1 MMNRPGKIFLYVLY
15 AVLALAV
22 FLYFR
27 FPSELMKEILIARV
41 SRLQPLAQL
50 EIDSVRPSVPPGIK
64 LESLTIIYDDMPVL
78 RMDSLK
84 ITPHLLSMLG
94 QTKRFSFK
102 GALGDGELRGTAEL
116 AAASS
121 GEQVQGDLRLSQVP
135 LEFLEIL
142 SQYPNFKPD
151 GKMNAVVSFDST
163 KGGGAAD
170 ISLEITPARIVLEPP
185 LMDVKVLEFS
195 LIKAQLAATPRMVQ
209 IRSCEG
215 TGDQVE
221 GKLTGAVVL
230 RQPFANSRLTLS
242 LTAKP
247 QPAFIA
253 DHKNDMIGGLLASG
267 NVQKRGLIFR
277 ISGTIDNP
285 NYVIR

>member
-1 MMNRPGKIFLYVLY
+1 MTNRTGK
-15 AVLALAV
+15 V
-22 FLYFR
+22 FLYIL
-27 FPSELMKEILIARV
+27 SELMKEILISRMI
-41 SRLQPLAQL
+41 RLQPSTQL
-50 EIDSVRPSVPPGIK
+50 EIDRVRPTIPPGIK
-64 LESLTIIYDDMPVL
+64 IEPLTIVYDNVPVL
-78 RMDSLK
+78 RLDTLK
-84 ITPHLLSMLG
+84 ITPHLFSMLG
-94 QTKRFSFK
+94 NNKKFSFK
-102 GALGDGELRGTAEL
+102 GTLGDGELKGTAL
-116 AAASS
+116 VTTASS
-121 GEQVQGDLRLSQVP
+121 GEQVQGDLRLNGVS
-135 LEFLEIL
+135 LDFLEIL

-151 GKMNAVVSFDST
+151 GIMNAVVNFDST

-170 ISLEITPARIVLEPP
+170 INLEIASARIVLEPP
-185 LMDVKVLEFS
+185 LMDLKTLEFS

-209 IRSCEG
+209 IRSCEAS
-215 TGDQVE
+215 GDQLE

-230 RQPFANSRLTLS
+230 RQPLADSRLTLS

-247 QPAFIA
+247 QPTFIA

>member
-1 MMNRPGKIFLYVLY
+1 MMNRTGKIFLYVLY
-15 AVLALAV
+15 AVFALVV

-27 FPSELMKEILIARV
+27 FPSELMKDILV
-41 SRLQPLAQL
+41 SWTKQLQPLAQL
-50 EIDSVRPSVPPGIK
+50 ETDSVRPAIPLGVK
-64 LESLTIIYDDMPVL
+64 LEPLTIVFDDKPIL

-84 ITPHLLSMLG
+84 ITPHLFSMLG
-94 QTKRFSFK
+94 HNKRFSFK
-102 GALGDGELRGTAEL
+102 GTLGDGELKGTADI
-116 AAASS
+116 AAASNRGHFQ
-121 GEQVQGDLRLSQVP
+121 GELHFSQVP

-142 SQYPNFKPD
+142 NQYPSFKPD

-163 KGGGAAD
+163 KGGGSAD
-170 ISLEITPARIVLEPP
+170 ISLEITPAHIALEPP
-185 LMDVKVLEFS
+185 LMDLKALDFA
-195 LIKAQLAATPRMVQ
+195 LIKAQLAATSRMVQ
-209 IRSCEG
+209 IRSCEA
-215 TGDQVE
+215 TGDQLE
-221 GKLTGAVVL
+221 GKLTGAIVL
-230 RQPFANSRLTLS
+230 RQPFADSRLTLS

-267 NVQKRGLIFR
+267 NAQKRGLIFR

>member
-1 MMNRPGKIFLYVLY
+1 MMNRTGKITLYVLY
-15 AVLALAV
+15 AVFALAV

-27 FPSELMKEILIARV
+27 FPSDLMKDILTARMNQ
-41 SRLQPLAQL
+41 LQPMAQL
-50 EIDSVRPSVPPGIK
+50 EIDSVQPTIPPGIK
-64 LESLTIIYDDMPVL
+64 LEPLTIMYENMPVL

-84 ITPHLLSMLG
+84 ITPHLFSMLG
-94 QTKRFSFK
+94 HNKKFSFK
-102 GALGDGELRGTAEL
+102 GTMGDGELKGTAQIS
-116 AAASS
+116 AASPGGQIQ
-121 GEQVQGDLRLSQVP
+121 GEMRFSQVP

-151 GKMNAVVSFDST
+151 GKMNAMINFDST
-163 KGGGAAD
+163 KGGGSAD
-170 ISLEITPARIVLEPP
+170 ISLEIAPAHIVLTPP
-185 LMDVKVLEFS
+185 LMDLKSLEFS
-195 LIKAQLAATPRMVQ
+195 QIKAQLAATPRMVQ
-209 IRSCEG
+209 IRSCEAA
-215 TGDQVE
+215 GDQIE
-221 GKLTGAVVL
+221 GRLTGAVVL
-230 RQPFANSRLTLS
+230 RQPFADSRLTMS

-253 DHKNDMIGGLLASG
+253 DHKNDMIGGLLTSG

>member
-1 MMNRPGKIFLYVLY
+1 MMNRAGKIFLYILY
-15 AVLALAV
+15 AVFALAV

-27 FPSELMKEILIARV
+27 FPSDLMKEILIARMN
-41 SRLQPLAQL
+41 RMQPMAQL
-50 EIDSVRPSVPPGIK
+50 EMDSVRPTIPPGIK
-64 LESLTIIYDDMPVL
+64 LEPLTIFYDNMPVL
-78 RMDSLK
+78 RMDSIK
-84 ITPHLLSMLG
+84 ITPHLFSMLG
-94 QTKRFSFK
+94 QNKKFSFK
-102 GALGDGELRGTAEL
+102 GTLGDGELSGTAQM

-121 GEQVQGDLRLSQVP
+121 GGQMQGELRFSQVP

-142 SQYPNFKPD
+142 SQYPNFKTD
-151 GKMNAVVSFDST
+151 GKMNAMVNFDSA
-163 KGGGAAD
+163 KGGGSAD
-170 ISLEITPARIVLEPP
+170 ISLEITPAHIMLEPP
-185 LMDVKVLEFS
+185 LMDLKSLEFS

-209 IRSCEG
+209 IRSCEA
-215 TGDQVE
+215 TGDQLE
-221 GKLTGAVVL
+221 GRLTGAVVL
-230 RQPFANSRLTLS
+230 RQPFADSRLTLS
-242 LTAKP
+242 LTARP

>member
-1 MMNRPGKIFLYVLY
+1 MMNRTGKIFLYILY
-15 AVLALAV
+15 AVLALVV

-94 QTKRFSFK
+94 QNKRFSFK
-102 GALGDGELRGTAEL
+102 GALGDGKLRGTAEM
-116 AAASS
+116 ATASS
-121 GEQVQGDLRLSQVP
+121 GEQVQGDLRFSQVP
-135 LEFLEIL
+135 IEFLEIL
-142 SQYPNFKPD
+142 SQYPSFKPD
-151 GKMNAVVSFDST
+151 GKMNGIISFDSA
-163 KGGGAAD
+163 KGGGSAD

-185 LMDVKVLEFS
+185 LLDVKVLEFS

-209 IRSCEG
+209 IRSCEAA
-215 TGDQVE
+215 GDQLE

-230 RQPFANSRLTLS
+230 RQPLANSRLTLS

-247 QPAFIA
+247 QPTFIA

>member
-1 MMNRPGKIFLYVLY
+1 MTNRTGKILLYVLY
-15 AVLALAV
+15 AVIALAV

-27 FPSELMKEILIARV
+27 FPSELMKEILI
-41 SRLQPLAQL
+41 SRMNQMQPLVQL
-50 EIDSVRPSVPPGIK
+50 EIDNVRPTIPPGIK
-64 LESLTIIYDDMPVL
+64 IEPLTVIYDNMPVL
-78 RMDSLK
+78 RFDSLK
-84 ITPHLLSMLG
+84 ITPHLFSMLG
-94 QTKRFSFK
+94 HDKKFSFK
-102 GALGDGELRGTAEL
+102 GAIGDGELKGTAQM
-116 AAASS
+116 AASSS
-121 GEQVQGDLRLSQVP
+121 GEQVKGDLRLNRVP
-135 LEFLEIL
+135 LKFLEIL

-151 GKMNAVVSFDST
+151 GLLNAIVSFDSA
-163 KGGGAAD
+163 KGGGSAD
-170 ISLEITPARIVLEPP
+170 INLEIAPANIALEPP
-185 LMDVKVLEFS
+185 LMDLKNLEFS

-209 IRSCEG
+209 IRSCEAS
-215 TGDQVE
+215 GDQIQ